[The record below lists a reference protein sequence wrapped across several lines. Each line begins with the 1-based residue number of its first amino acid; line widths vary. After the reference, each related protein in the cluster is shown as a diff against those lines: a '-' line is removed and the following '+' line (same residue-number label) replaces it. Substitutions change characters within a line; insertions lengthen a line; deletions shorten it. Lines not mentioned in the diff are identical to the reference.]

1 MARTHAARLALPH
14 FLKFSVPDALWCY
27 ALVAHIGRLWRG
39 SRRGWIW
46 ILFTVAAALFSE
58 LGQLAGVVPGTFD
71 LSDLFAITF
80 ASALA
85 LLSLCIQ
92 WRRPAWTAPVTS

>member
-1 MARTHAARLALPH
+1 LPP

-39 SRRGWIW
+39 SRTGWIW
-46 ILFTVAAALFSE
+46 ILFAVAAALFSE

-71 LSDLFAITF
+71 RSDLVAIACACT
-80 ASALA
+80 LA
-85 LLSLCIQ
+85 LLFLFAP
-92 WRRPAWTAPVTS
+92 WRRPA